1 MLDTLY
7 QFVTESPQAYVLV
20 FAVAAGDAVLPMLPS
35 ETLLILAG
43 VVAAGGELD
52 LALLIP
58 LGALG
63 AFLGDNV
70 SYSIGRTGGKP
81 LVRRLAKRP
90 RFRDQLEWARRR
102 LRAGGGYIVP
112 LARFVPGG
120 RTAVT
125 FSAGALKMSWPRFLL
140 LSAVGATAWSAY
152 STLIGYFGGQVFAH
166 SEWKAVLLAF
176 GIAVGVG
183 AAIELVRRRAR

>member
-1 MLDTLY
+1 MFESLY
-7 QFVTESPQAYVLV
+7 QFATESPQAYLLV
-20 FAVAAGDAVLPMLPS
+20 FVVAAGDAVLPMLPS

-43 VVAAGGELD
+43 VVAARGNLEL
-52 LALLIP
+52 AFLIP

-63 AFLGDNV
+63 AFLGDNT
-70 SYSIGRTGGKP
+70 SYAIGRTGGKP
-81 LVRRLAKRP
+81 LARRLEKRR
-90 RFRDQLEWARRR
+90 RFRDKLEWARRR
-102 LRAGGGYIVP
+102 LAAGGGYLVP

-140 LSAVGATAWSAY
+140 LSGIGATAWSAY
-152 STLIGYFGGQVFAH
+152 ATLIGYFGGRAFAH

-176 GIAVGVG
+176 GIAIAVG
-183 AAIELVRRRAR
+183 AAIELARRLAR

>member
-1 MLDTLY
+1 MLDALY
-7 QFVTESPQAYVLV
+7 QFATEAPQAYLLV

-63 AFLGDNV
+63 AFVGDNA
-70 SYSIGRTGGKP
+70 SYAIGRTGGKP
-81 LVRRLAKRP
+81 IARRLEKRP
-90 RFRDQLEWARRR
+90 RFREKLDWARGR
-102 LRAGGGYIVP
+102 LSAGGGYLVP

-140 LSAVGATAWSAY
+140 LSAVGAVAWSTY

-176 GIAVGVG
+176 GIAVAVG
-183 AAIELVRRRAR
+183 GAIELGRRAAA